1 MGQWGWAQL
10 ELTDALLSHRGNRRA
25 HSTHYT
31 LGSDKFCRQNFE
43 QNKRLLRAAFCR
55 QNKAFSSRI

>member
-43 QNKRLLRAAFCR
+43 QNKRLLRAAFLP
-55 QNKAFSSRI
+55 AE